1 MPAPVTNEEKCSL
14 PGPVPVN
21 EGTSSMCRLS
31 SRGKEGARPGG
42 EEGVR
47 VLDVLGEAGGEEGG
61 KGSGAEGVFGE
72 VLSARRFCR
81 GDTRSAEAGGG
92 WRNERATATLSCR
105 VPLHHHPGGASQA
118 ATADKGSMCAVVP
131 QGAHTHIPWRR
142 KEVMLYVCNNAP
154 AKERGALEA
163 STAHKPT
170 QTQTHTRAH
179 AGGVAV
185 SRTHTS
191 TFKRKRHKF
200 GVRTPIPQ
208 GRQESAQRARL
219 DSGMTA
225 RIVGGTEVPS
235 DTFPYPFATS
245 LESFGFQICGASLID
260 PQWILTAA
268 HCVDASAAPSQYS
281 AYLHGFHLG
290 AYTHDCSERLQA
302 IQIVC
307 HEDFDKASTLCAQHL
322 STLCADLSTLFHPAP
337 SCTNMRILTP

>member
-1 MPAPVTNEEKCSL
+1 MPRVIKRAVVMPAPVTNEEKCSL

-131 QGAHTHIPWRR
+131 QGAHTHI
-142 KEVMLYVCNNAP
+142 L
-154 AKERGALEA
+154 
-163 STAHKPT
+163 
-170 QTQTHTRAH
+170 
-179 AGGVAV
+179 V
-185 SRTHTS
+185 SRPEEGGATRHPRLTH
-191 TFKRKRHKF
+191 
-200 GVRTPIPQ
+200 GVRTHANTNTHTCLTHSYIYVQAKTAQVWSSYPN
-208 GRQESAQRARL
+208 SAGPPRERL
-219 DSGMTA
+219 NALG
-225 RIVGGTEVPS
+225 
-235 DTFPYPFATS
+235 
-245 LESFGFQICGASLID
+245 
-260 PQWILTAA
+260 WTAA
-268 HCVDASAAPSQYS
+268 
-281 AYLHGFHLG
+281 
-290 AYTHDCSERLQA
+290 
-302 IQIVC
+302 
-307 HEDFDKASTLCAQHL
+307 
-322 STLCADLSTLFHPAP
+322 
-337 SCTNMRILTP
+337 